1 MSQRSIRRLNN
12 LQNWF
17 IRLILKTG
25 PGTPNP
31 ALLWDLRMLDMELR
45 VWREKLVLAHHLLSL
60 GRETIGRQMFE
71 EQLAKRWPGLALEV
85 EEICSKL
92 NLPKLDSCWLDAK
105 NFRKLVTSAC
115 HSENE
120 KRLRKIS
127 ENIKK
132 CKNIQEEKYGKQN
145 YVLKE
150 KLQVARNIF
159 KTRYGMTEF
168 AANFKNNL
176 KYKKNNWMCFCQE
189 EKESEDH
196 LLRGNCKVYSDL
208 LEKKTILV
216 MTKAQ

>member
-1 MSQRSIRRLNN
+1 
-12 LQNWF
+12 
-17 IRLILKTG
+17 
-25 PGTPNP
+25 
-31 ALLWDLRMLDMELR
+31 
-45 VWREKLVLAHHLLSL
+45 
-60 GRETIGRQMFE
+60 MFE

-120 KRLRKIS
+120 KRLRKMS

-132 CKNIQEEKYGKQN
+132 CKNIKEEKYGKQN

-208 LEKKTILV
+208 LEKTNLSDDKSTMMFFQDVIKRREELEEGMV
-216 MTKAQ
+216 AGTPAETVPMPGGGATDAMMELATPAVASQLGGRDAQLAVHH